1 MDNHIHNWKPTGIN
15 HVLCGGCNTVSDIP
29 TMLKNVAAEAA
40 KEARIKLLST
50 QLYARE
56 LKKAAHDKYY
66 QEVIRDSKNPIAKAI
81 DAQETLL

>member
-15 HVLCGGCNTVSDIP
+15 RVMCSGCNTVSDIS

-40 KEARIKLLST
+40 KEARVKLLSS

-66 QEVIRDSKNPIAKAI
+66 QEVIGYTSGPINKTLEI
-81 DAQETLL
+81 QETLL